1 MDPAVSEPDDLESA
15 PARGNS
21 KLGLASTWASRYLTP
36 FLTALAVLALSVV
49 LVLTIYFTQLDLEW
63 TAFLLGVLFAAVL
76 SMVSQSVKAQ
86 MRLVRRTAQLRRSK
100 ELLAEEVARR
110 ERSAQAMKA
119 ADARFRTVLDA
130 LPAMVVFVD
139 REERCRS
146 HNLAFEQWCGR
157 SAADIGGLALRE
169 IVDPAV
175 YDDLKKHGEEALVG
189 KEVEYEASWPNADGD
204 TVVKV
209 KLMPYPV
216 GAPTASGFYVFVT
229 PIACTPL
236 RSAGAPGNVMTA
248 GSPEAASDAAY
259 FDAMEQ
265 QISSDE
271 SARELLLRAIE
282 EDRFILLEQKI
293 ESLAPDAAKGGFREI
308 LLRLQEEEKDRTLAP
323 GGFFDVA
330 EHYDLMPAIDRWV
343 VRKLLRSCASIK
355 SADRAWRMPL
365 YCLNI
370 SAATLRDRGFA
381 NHVRGQLEHWE
392 ISGNRLCFEIDHG
405 ALNDQQAEI
414 GELMGHLK
422 PLGCRFSV
430 DGFGSHKVSFAPFSQ
445 LRFDYLKIDGAI
457 IRQIL
462 NKTSELAKARAIVL
476 ACRKIGV
483 QTIAQFVEDDA
494 TRAKLVEIGVD
505 YVQGF
510 GVDKPGPL
518 AVVAPMAVVPAE
530 GAR

>member
-1 MDPAVSEPDDLESA
+1 MNDPVSASEDIVPA
-15 PARGNS
+15 PAAGTSR
-21 KLGLASTWASRYLTP
+21 LDHATRWASRYLTP
-36 FLTALAVLALSVV
+36 FLTALAVFALSLALVF
-49 LVLTIYFTQLDLEW
+49 TIYFTQLDLQW

-100 ELLAEEVARR
+100 ELLAEEIARR

-130 LPAMVVFVD
+130 VPAMVVFVD
-139 REERCRS
+139 REERCRL
-146 HNLAFEQWCGR
+146 HNLAFEQWSGR

-169 IVDPAV
+169 IVDAAV
-175 YDDLKKHGEEALVG
+175 YDELRAHGQEALVG
-189 KEVEYEASWPNADGD
+189 AEVEYEASWPNADGD
-204 TVVKV
+204 TPVKV
-209 KLMPYPV
+209 KLLPYPV
-216 GAPTASGFYVFVT
+216 GAHTPGGFYVFVT
-229 PIACTPL
+229 PLASAPL
-236 RSAGAPGNVMTA
+236 QSAPGA
-248 GSPEAASDAAY
+248 GRGTPEAASDAAY
-259 FDAMEQ
+259 FDALEQ

-271 SARELLLRAIE
+271 SAREHLLRAIE

-293 ESLAPDAAKGGFREI
+293 ESLTPDAVKGGFREI
-308 LLRLQEEEKDRTLAP
+308 LLRLHEEEKDRTLAP

-355 SADRAWRMPL
+355 GADRAWRMPL
-365 YCLNI
+365 YCVNI
-370 SAATLRDRGFA
+370 SGATLRDRAFA

-405 ALNDQQAEI
+405 ALVELQPEI
-414 GELMGHLK
+414 GALMGQLK

-430 DGFGSHKVSFAPFSQ
+430 DGFGSHKVSFAPFSD
-445 LRFDYLKIDGAI
+445 LRFDYLKIDGGI
-457 IRQIL
+457 VKQIL
-462 NKTSELAKARAIVL
+462 CKPSELAKARAIVL

-483 QTIAQFVEDDA
+483 QTVAQFVEDDA

-510 GVDKPGPL
+510 GVDRPGPL
-518 AVVAPMAVVPAE
+518 AVLAPMAVVSAE
-530 GAR
+530 GGR